1 MPPHP
6 QPHWPQPYT
15 YHLPPALIAHT
26 PAEPRDS
33 ARLLVWPTPDDKPY
47 IFRDITSFLQAGD
60 VLVVNRSKVIPA
72 RLHGVRPARS
82 TGGAGANAVPI
93 ELLLHRALNDSVT
106 DWQVLAKPT
115 KRLKTGDTIQL
126 LHGGQAHVLATSP
139 HVQVRLVPP
148 HGHTLADYLEQAGE
162 TPLPPYIHTPDT
174 PTIRARYQ
182 TVYADA
188 TQPGSVAAPT
198 AGLHFTP
205 AVLAALAA
213 KGVQVLPV
221 VLHVGAGTFQNPTP
235 EQLASGQL
243 HAEWAHVPPAT
254 AAAVLAA
261 QARGSR
267 VIAVGTTALRT
278 LETWGQRGLP
288 PHGFTGDTT
297 LLIQPGFAFQVVDQL
312 ITNFHLPDSSL
323 LMLVAAFIGLPELH
337 QLYDKAIAQKYHF
350 YSFGDSS
357 LLTRKS

>member
-1 MPPHP
+1 MPSQP
-6 QPHWPQPYT
+6 QSHWPELYT

-33 ARLLVWPTPDDKPY
+33 ARLLVWPVPNDEDYTFNY
-47 IFRDITSFLQAGD
+47 IANFLQAGD

-82 TGGAGANAVPI
+82 TGGAGGTGVPI
-93 ELLLHRALNDSVT
+93 ELLLHRTLNADGH
-106 DWQVLAKPT
+106 DWEVLAKPT
-115 KRLKTGDTIQL
+115 KRLKTDDTIQL
-126 LHGGQAHVLATSP
+126 PHGGQAQVLAISP
-139 HVQVRLVPP
+139 HVHVRLVPP
-148 HGHTLADYLEQAGE
+148 SGQTVADYLEQAGE
-162 TPLPPYIHTPDT
+162 TPLPPYIHTADT

-205 AVLAALAA
+205 AVLAALVA

-261 QARGSR
+261 KARGNK
-267 VIAVGTTALRT
+267 VIAVGTTAMRT

-288 PHGFTGDTT
+288 PQGFTGDTT
-297 LLIQPGFAFQVVDQL
+297 LLIQPGFAFKVVDKL
-312 ITNFHLPDSSL
+312 ITNFHLPGSSL

-337 QLYDKAIAQKYHF
+337 QLYDKAIAQKYRF

-357 LLTRKS
+357 LLTRKA

>member
-1 MPPHP
+1 MNA
-6 QPHWPQPYT
+6 HWLEPYT
-15 YHLPPALIAHT
+15 YHLPPELIAHT

-33 ARLLVWPTPDDKPY
+33 ARLLVWPTPDEQVYTFK
-47 IFRDITSFLQAGD
+47 DITSLLQAGD

-72 RLHGVRPARS
+72 RLHGTRAARS
-82 TGGAGANAVPI
+82 TGGAGGGGVPI

-115 KRLKTGDTIQL
+115 KRLKVGDAIQL
-126 LHGGQAHVLATSP
+126 PHGGQAQVLAVSP
-139 HVQVRLVPP
+139 HVHVRLVPP
-148 HGHTLADYLEQAGE
+148 AGQTVADYLEQAGE
-162 TPLPPYIHTPDT
+162 TPLPPYIHTADN

-205 AVLAALAA
+205 AVLAALQA

-235 EQLASGQL
+235 EQLASGHL
-243 HAEWAHVPPAT
+243 HAEWAHLPPAT

-261 QARGSR
+261 KAQGRA
-267 VIAVGTTALRT
+267 VIAVGTTAMRT
-278 LETWGQRGLP
+278 LETWGQHGLP
-288 PHGFTGDTT
+288 PQGFTGDTT
-297 LLIQPGFAFQVVDQL
+297 LLIQPGFAFKVVDKL
-312 ITNFHLPDSSL
+312 VTNFHLPGSSL

-337 QLYDKAIAQKYHF
+337 QLYDKAIAQKYRF

-357 LLTRKS
+357 LLARKD

>member
-1 MPPHP
+1 MTPHQPPR
-6 QPHWPQPYT
+6 WPEPYT

-33 ARLLVWPTPDDKPY
+33 ARLLVWPTLDNNSY
-47 IFRDITSFLQAGD
+47 IFSDITDFLQAGD

-72 RLHGVRPARS
+72 RLHGIRPARS
-82 TGGAGANAVPI
+82 TGGAGATAVPI
-93 ELLLHRALNDSVT
+93 EILLHRTLGAEGH

-115 KRLKTGDTIQL
+115 KRLKVGDAIQL
-126 LHGGQAHVLATSP
+126 PHGGHAHVLATSP
-139 HVQVRLVPP
+139 HVHVRLVPP
-148 HGHTLADYLEQAGE
+148 AGQSLPDYLELAGE

-174 PTIRARYQ
+174 PAIRARYQ

-188 TQPGSVAAPT
+188 TQSGSVAAPT
-198 AGLHFTP
+198 AGLHVTP
-205 AVLAALAA
+205 EVLAALEA

-235 EQLASGQL
+235 QQLASGQL

-261 QARGSR
+261 QARGSQ
-267 VIAVGTTALRT
+267 VIAVGTTAMRT

-297 LLIQPGFAFQVVDQL
+297 LLIQPGFAFQVVNKL
-312 ITNFHLPDSSL
+312 ITNFHLPGSSL
-323 LMLVAAFIGLPELH
+323 LMLVAAFIGLDELH
-337 QLYDKAIAQKYHF
+337 QMYDKAIAQTYRF

-357 LLTRKS
+357 LLTRKT

>member
-6 QPHWPQPYT
+6 QPHWPEPYT
-15 YHLPPALIAHT
+15 YHLPPQLIAHS

-33 ARLLVWPTPDDKPY
+33 ARLLVWPSEEVHENNFSSLPN
-47 IFRDITSFLQAGD
+47 FLEAGD

-72 RLHGVRPARS
+72 RLHGVRTARS
-82 TGGAGANAVPI
+82 TGGAGATAVPI
-93 ELLLHRALNDSVT
+93 ELLLHRTLGADGH

-115 KRLKTGDTIQL
+115 KRLKVGDTIQL
-126 LHGGQAHVLATSP
+126 PHGGQAQVLATSP
-139 HVQVRLVPP
+139 HVHVRLLPP
-148 HGHTLADYLEQAGE
+148 HGQSVGDYLEQAGE
-162 TPLPPYIHTPDT
+162 TPLPPYIHTADS

-182 TVYADA
+182 TVYADT

-243 HAEWAHVPPAT
+243 HAEWAHVPASTAT
-254 AAAVLAA
+254 AVLAA
-261 QARGSR
+261 QARGNR

-297 LLIQPGFAFQVVDQL
+297 LLIQPGFAFKVVDQL
-312 ITNFHLPDSSL
+312 VTNFHLPGSSL
-323 LMLVAAFIGLPELH
+323 LMLVAAFIGLDELH
-337 QLYDKAIAQKYHF
+337 QMYDKAIAQTYRF

-357 LLTRKS
+357 LLTRKA